1 MKTVQKASGWE
12 RFNHLVLTVS
22 FFILMITGLGFL
34 FNSLHWMSNVFFG
47 TQLASEI
54 HKWTG
59 VVFSV
64 SLLLTIGSYLGEAL
78 SWSKEDSEWL
88 SGLGGYFSKQQMPE
102 QGRLNAGQK
111 LFYLT
116 LLVTG
121 IVMGVSGFLVWLTSS
136 QGTIRLGFLL
146 HNMANVVLVTIIPLH
161 LYLATLANPGT
172 ARIMG
177 RGTVPLEWA
186 KKKHAKWVRSLGID

>member
-1 MKTVQKASGWE
+1 MKTVQKSTPCE
-12 RFNHLVLTVS
+12 RCNHLILLVS
-22 FFILMITGLGFL
+22 FFILMITGLGLL
-34 FNSLHWMSNVFFG
+34 FNSLSWMSRIFFG

-54 HKWTG
+54 HKWSG
-59 VVFSV
+59 VVFSA

-88 SGLGGYFSKQQMPE
+88 SGLGGYISKKKMPE
-102 QGRLNAGQK
+102 QGKLNAGQK
-111 LFYLT
+111 VFYLT
-116 LLVTG
+116 LLVSG
-121 IVMGVSGFLVWLTSS
+121 IVIAFSGFIIWLSAS
-136 QGTIRLGFLL
+136 QGAMRFGFLL
-146 HNMANVVLVTIIPLH
+146 HNIANVVLVTIIPAH
-161 LYLATLANPGT
+161 VYLATLANPGT